1 MRHLKQVLALP
12 LCLGI
17 LFCAGCGAAP
27 LPSETAGTSELQYI
41 FVHGLSGWG
50 RYDKTY
56 RFAPY
61 WGTRNGD
68 LMEYLGEA
76 GYRCHAASAA

>member
-1 MRHLKQVLALP
+1 M
-12 LCLGI
+12 
-17 LFCAGCGAAP
+17 
-27 LPSETAGTSELQYI
+27 LQYI